1 MFYCCKTLIFAVQL
15 LRILV
20 SQTPPS
26 LPPGFLVS
34 HSPGSWFSN
43 FYNPPINMPAGEE
56 GGEGKPAG
64 WELEIATSEK
74 PKSLFYCSET
84 FIFAAQP
91 GSPARSGPVGFD
103 PAWPGPA
110 RLRCIDLI

>member
-1 MFYCCKTLIFAVQL
+1 MFYYNKTLIFAVQL

-34 HSPGSWFSN
+34 HPPGSWLSS

-56 GGEGKPAG
+56 GMRGKGKPAG
-64 WELEIATSEK
+64 RELEIATSEK
-74 PKSLFYCSET
+74 PKSLFYCCET

-91 GSPARSGPVGFD
+91 DSPAGRKQVKV
-103 PAWPGPA
+103 A
-110 RLRCIDLI
+110 L